1 MFKWFEIAQNEQG
14 VEEIKGQKHNVKIVQ
29 YFADVG
35 HDEVKNDE
43 TAWCAAFVGSCLEK
57 AGLASTRALNARS
70 YLKWGRAID
79 TPVPGCIVVF
89 KRGNSSW
96 QGHVAFYIGQ
106 SHGRI
111 KVLGGNQNNQVKVS
125 AYSEDDL
132 LGYRLPKTK
141 MGSKTNWAAGVGS
154 LAVLS
159 SQAEMIGK
167 VVDRLTEATKKGG
180 DLADKIGSL
189 SAAISLPAAGALL
202 VVVGLFAFI
211 IYERNK
217 KVDMHGI

>member
-14 VEEIKGQKHNVKIVQ
+14 VEEIKGRKHNVKIVQ
-29 YFADVG
+29 YFADIG
-35 HDEVKNDE
+35 HDEVRDDE

-57 AGLASTRALNARS
+57 AGLTSTRALNARS

-79 TPVPGCIVVF
+79 KPVPGCIVVF
-89 KRGNSSW
+89 KRGTSSW

-106 SHGRI
+106 GNDRI
-111 KVLGGNQNNQVKVS
+111 KVLGGNQSNQVKVS
-125 AYSEDDL
+125 SYSKDDL
-132 LGYRLPKTK
+132 LGYRMPKTK
-141 MGSKTNWAAGVGS
+141 LGSKTNWAAGAGS
-154 LAVLS
+154 LAVIG

-167 VVDRLTEATKKGG
+167 VVDRLTAATKKGG
-180 DLADKIGSL
+180 DLADKIGDL
-189 SAAISLPAAGALL
+189 SAAVSLPAVGVLL
-202 VVVGLFAFI
+202 VVVSLFAFI